1 VTSASCGDPVS
12 EVAPGGVLIRWNE
25 NGFPNWHA
33 PRSNTKIGGRPA
45 TETMTAG
52 RWCRTLGGSQTIT
65 AVIPQSARDNWYEM
79 DACLRGPGL
88 PAEQAEITAM
98 LKTVRI
104 TPSS

>member
-1 VTSASCGDPVS
+1 
-12 EVAPGGVLIRWNE
+12 VLIRWTE

-52 RWCRTLGGSQTIT
+52 RWCRTLGGSRTIT
-65 AVIPQSARDNWYEM
+65 AVIPQGARDNWYEM

-104 TPSS
+104 TPSN